1 MKLIRITKD
10 SGIPLVGCIAFG
22 IIDRGTDMI
31 QVRPTSVCNQKC
43 IYCSTNANNLKVHP
57 VNYEV
62 ELNYLLEYVE
72 EVAKF
77 KEMLIECNIDSV
89 GEVMAYPKIIELV
102 KGLRKMKGVKRI
114 SMQTNGSLMTPATV
128 KELEKAGVGQ
138 INLSI
143 NTLDVNLAK
152 KLAGVEHY
160 DVKKVVE
167 VAKTIAA
174 SKIELLLAPVWMP
187 KLNEMGEIIE
197 LAKELDAKIGIQ
209 KYEVYKYSR
218 KAKSKP
224 VTYWKF
230 YDELRKLEKE
240 HGAKLILTK
249 EDMNIKK
256 AKRLPTKFG
265 EGERVQ
271 LELKCEGWWSGQML
285 GVGKNRVVTINN
297 CKAKP
302 NDLVNVKILE
312 NKNNIYLA
320 EIA

>member
-143 NTLDVNLAK
+143 NTLDETLAK
-152 KLAGVEHY
+152 RLAGV
-160 DVKKVVE
+160 
-167 VAKTIAA
+167 
-174 SKIELLLAPVWMP
+174 
-187 KLNEMGEIIE
+187 
-197 LAKELDAKIGIQ
+197 
-209 KYEVYKYSR
+209 
-218 KAKSKP
+218 
-224 VTYWKF
+224 
-230 YDELRKLEKE
+230 
-240 HGAKLILTK
+240 
-249 EDMNIKK
+249 
-256 AKRLPTKFG
+256 
-265 EGERVQ
+265 
-271 LELKCEGWWSGQML
+271 
-285 GVGKNRVVTINN
+285 
-297 CKAKP
+297 
-302 NDLVNVKILE
+302 
-312 NKNNIYLA
+312 
-320 EIA
+320 